1 MEDRIKNITEMEN
14 ILNETDSLISEME
27 ILIQKWKKNQSDF
40 ALLMNYYGSENWYK
54 DRENDDEGIIP
65 QDLPRGVLSEDA
77 VHNTFGNRREISI
90 QLIKT
95 GVADLE

>member
-1 MEDRIKNITEMEN
+1 MENHIKNITEMEN

-27 ILIQKWKKNQSDF
+27 VLIKKWKKNQNDF
-40 ALLMNYYGSENWYK
+40 ARLMSYYGSENWHK
-54 DRENDDEGIIP
+54 DREDDDAGIIP

-90 QLIKT
+90 ELIKT